1 MAPPTLQDSGI
12 VSVPT
17 TRAPP
22 KLQEN
27 GVLSLEDTPGEI
39 KKM

>member
-1 MAPPTLQDSGI
+1 MAPPTLQDNGI
-12 VSVPT
+12 VSLPT
-17 TRAPP
+17 TMAAP